1 MGSTGAVLLKPNKT
15 FNISMG
21 TPEIIRTLTESRDPK
36 VVTNEHWKMIC
47 FKLHRYD
54 ENNAS
59 VNNKSTHI
67 KIMNKSVK
75 MAKTD

>member
-36 VVTNEHWKMIC
+36 VVTNEH
-47 FKLHRYD
+47 
-54 ENNAS
+54 
-59 VNNKSTHI
+59 
-67 KIMNKSVK
+67 
-75 MAKTD
+75 